1 MTAPSPANCIAGILV
16 AAGLSSRMG
25 PGTSKLLLP
34 WSDGR
39 TIIETTVQI
48 LLDSVVD
55 DVIVVIGHDRERIL
69 SKLEPLPVRL
79 VVNEYFEAGLS
90 TSIVRGVEAASQTP
104 GGYLIAL
111 GDMPTIESNTID
123 VLCAQIARAGS
134 GAIAVPAMGRR
145 RGHPVVFGRD
155 HREGLLALS
164 GDKGARGLIE
174 ANENKLREVAVDD
187 VGIFADIDTP
197 EAYAE
202 ALRKA

>member
-1 MTAPSPANCIAGILV
+1 MAVAPSTISISAIVV

-25 PGTSKLLLP
+25 GKSKLLLP
-34 WSDGR
+34 WTGER

-55 DVIVVIGHDRERIL
+55 DVIVVVGHDRELIL
-69 SKLEPLPVRL
+69 SKLESLPLHTVI
-79 VVNEYFEAGLS
+79 NESFADGLS
-90 TSIVRGVEAASQTP
+90 TSIVRGVEAAGETP

-111 GDMPTIESNTID
+111 GDMPTIEGNTIA

-134 GAIAVPAMGRR
+134 GAIAVPAMGKR
-145 RGHPVVFGRD
+145 RGHPVVFGRG

-174 ANENKLREVAVDD
+174 ANENKLHEVVVDD
-187 VGIFADIDTP
+187 VGIFADIDTF

-202 ALRKA
+202 ARRMA

>member
-1 MTAPSPANCIAGILV
+1 M
-16 AAGLSSRMG
+16 
-25 PGTSKLLLP
+25 LLP
-34 WSDGR
+34 WTGER

-55 DVIVVIGHDRERIL
+55 DVIVVVGHDRELIL
-69 SKLEPLPVRL
+69 SKLESLPVHTII
-79 VVNEYFEAGLS
+79 NESFADGLS
-90 TSIVRGVEAASQTP
+90 TSIVRGVEAAGETP

-111 GDMPTIESNTID
+111 GDMPTIEGNTIA
-123 VLCAQIARAGS
+123 VLCAQIAWAGS
-134 GAIAVPAMGRR
+134 GAIAVPAMGKR
-145 RGHPVVFGRD
+145 RGHPVVFGRG

-174 ANENKLREVAVDD
+174 ANENKLHEGVVDD

-202 ALRKA
+202 ARRMA

>member
-1 MTAPSPANCIAGILV
+1 MAVAPSTISISAIVV

-25 PGTSKLLLP
+25 GKSKLLLP
-34 WSDGR
+34 WTGER

-48 LLDSVVD
+48 LLDSVTD
-55 DVIVVIGHDRERIL
+55 DVIVVVGHDRELIL
-69 SKLEPLPVRL
+69 SKLESLPVHT
-79 VVNEYFEAGLS
+79 VINESFADGLS
-90 TSIVRGVEAASQTP
+90 TSIVRGVEAASKTP

-134 GAIAVPAMGRR
+134 GAIAVPAMGKR

-164 GDKGARGLIE
+164 GDKGARELIE
-174 ANENKLREVAVDD
+174 ANENKLHEVAVDD